1 MEDARIPQGTGN
13 QNFPQRKPE
22 AKEEYVIV
30 LDFLPNG
37 YPFDNRPMFQKTPIV
52 QAVGKTTLALLELV
66 PKRDIF
72 LQPHEEVYIGE
83 GKRDKIHHIIGRMKF
98 ENMTSTAAKELE
110 FIVSEYVK
118 REEAKFVNFFN
129 TAGPLSTRMHR
140 LELLSGLGKKKM
152 WEIIEEREAEP
163 FKSFDDLR
171 KRIPLMPDPIKLISK
186 RVLLEMQGNEKHYL
200 FVQN

>member
-1 MEDARIPQGTGN
+1 MEDARISQRMGN

-66 PKRDIF
+66 PKKDVF

-83 GKRDKIHHIIGRMKF
+83 GKRDKIHHIVGRMKF
-98 ENMTSTAAKELE
+98 ESMTSTASKELE

-129 TAGPLSTRMHR
+129 TAGSLSTRMHR

-152 WEIIEEREAEP
+152 WEIIEEREVEP
-163 FKSFDDLR
+163 FKSFEDLR
-171 KRIPLMPDPIKLISK
+171 KRIALMPDPIKLISK
-186 RVLLEMQGNEKHYL
+186 RIILEMNGNEKHYL

>member
-1 MEDARIPQGTGN
+1 MEDARISQRMGN

-66 PKRDIF
+66 PKKDVF

-83 GKRDKIHHIIGRMKF
+83 GKRDKIHHIVGRMKF
-98 ENMTSTAAKELE
+98 ENMTSTASKELE

-129 TAGPLSTRMHR
+129 TAGSLSTRMHR

-152 WEIIEEREAEP
+152 WEIIEEREVEP

-171 KRIPLMPDPIKLISK
+171 KRIALMPDPIKLISK
-186 RVLLEMQGNEKHYL
+186 RIILEMNGNEKHYL